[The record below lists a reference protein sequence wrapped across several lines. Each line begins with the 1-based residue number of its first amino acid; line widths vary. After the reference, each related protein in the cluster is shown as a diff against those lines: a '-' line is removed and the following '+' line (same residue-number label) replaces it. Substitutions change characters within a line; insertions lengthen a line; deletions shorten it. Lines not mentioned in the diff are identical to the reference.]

1 MGRKIGAIVMVA
13 FIAFGVA
20 FFVYGVWTGSL
31 ADIMSFFQVYIGAF
45 ASVYGVFA
53 GTDAWQKNS
62 RSKWYRPEMDDR
74 HPEAQRAAT
83 EKLKKEAGSE

>member
-1 MGRKIGAIVMVA
+1 MGRKIGSVVMIA
-13 FIAFGVA
+13 FVAFGVA
-20 FFVYGVWTGSL
+20 FFVYGVATGAL
-31 ADIMSFFQVYIGAF
+31 VELMAFFQVYIGAF
-45 ASVYGVFA
+45 AGVYGVFA

-83 EKLKKEAGSE
+83 EKIRREAQK